1 MSDLKNKRKEEPPA
15 SGALKSALRRPARAE
30 LVWEGKYDAAGRR
43 VAPLRVALPFQTV
56 ETVNE
61 STQDRQRGFQ
71 FGSGFREEAW
81 RNRLIW
87 GDKKYVL
94 PSLLPEFAG
103 KVNLIYIDPPFD
115 TGADFSFT
123 ATVPDDPESEEDDSF
138 TFTKEPTSTMP
149 LVMIAVGDPVG
160 TGVVPSLARPGG
172 NITGLSSIAPDL
184 EGKRLEL
191 LREVIPKLSH
201 VVLFLNPLNPFHTV
215 SMRHA
220 LTAAQALGL
229 KLQPLEVRTSGELDG
244 AFAAI
249 LREKPDA
256 LLILADRVFLH
267 DRKRM
272 MDFATEH
279 RLPSVNAYRE
289 LVEAGGLMSY
299 GPSYE
304 DMHRRAADYV
314 DKILKGAKP
323 GDLPVEQPTKF
334 TLILNLKAAR
344 TLGIDVP
351 PMLLARADE
360 VIE

>member
-1 MSDLKNKRKEEPPA
+1 LAVKNA
-15 SGALKSALRRPARAE
+15 TS
-30 LVWEGKYDAAGRR
+30 
-43 VAPLRVALPFQTV
+43 
-56 ETVNE
+56 
-61 STQDRQRGFQ
+61 
-71 FGSGFREEAW
+71 
-81 RNRLIW
+81 
-87 GDKKYVL
+87 
-94 PSLLPEFAG
+94 
-103 KVNLIYIDPPFD
+103 
-115 TGADFSFT
+115 
-123 ATVPDDPESEEDDSF
+123 TVPV
-138 TFTKEPTSTMP
+138 
-149 LVMIAVGDPVG
+149 VMIAVGDPVG
-160 TGVVPSLARPGG
+160 TGIVPSLAHPGG

-191 LREVIPKLSH
+191 LQEVIPKVSY
-201 VVLFLNPLNPFHTV
+201 VAFFLNPLNPFHTV
-215 SMRHA
+215 SMRQA
-220 LTAAQALGL
+220 LTAARALGI
-229 KLQPLEVRTSGELDG
+229 KLQALEVRTLEELDD

-249 LREKPDA
+249 VREKPDA

-314 DKILKGAKP
+314 DKILKGGKP

-334 TLILNLKAAR
+334 TLIVNLKAAKAI
-344 TLGIDVP
+344 GVDVP
-351 PMLLARADE
+351 PILLARADE